1 MERNNIDA
9 KERKRG
15 GSGTSGIVDGA
26 GDADPKNAG
35 GNGGN
40 IGNGGNG
47 EVGGDGSNRGVGG
60 NGDVEGNSENG
71 GNGAAIGRAG
81 DRETRGDRWYEGRD
95 ELFMDI
101 DRMINEGLGG
111 GRVTIHNG
119 FIEESST
126 DTMRLPESVLDDE

>member
-1 MERNNIDA
+1 MERNNINV
-9 KERKRG
+9 KKRECG
-15 GSGTSGIVDGA
+15 ESGIVDVA
-26 GDADPKNAG
+26 GDA
-35 GNGGN
+35 GNPVANGN
-40 IGNGGNG
+40 SGNVGNGGNG
-47 EVGGDGSNRGVGG
+47 DVGGDGG
-60 NGDVEGNSENG
+60 NSDVEGNSENG